1 MDVDKGSNSQYW
13 AARLS
18 MVDKVS
24 LAGLVFRVPLE
35 DIELR
40 VISSVG
46 RRLCMPGMSG
56 IGGKVELFMGITVCR
71 TGVSHLTRL
80 RCTQCSRVVSTA
92 DVHWHPHEISP
103 TFLAELIVRTPRQ
116 TVIVL
121 HRKCNGR

>member
-1 MDVDKGSNSQYW
+1 MDVDKGSNSQHW

-24 LAGLVFRVPLE
+24 LAGLVFRIPLE
-35 DIELR
+35 DVELR
-40 VISSVG
+40 VISSLG

-92 DVHWHPHEISP
+92 DIHWHPHE
-103 TFLAELIVRTPRQ
+103 
-116 TVIVL
+116 
-121 HRKCNGR
+121 